1 MVCADSHLD
10 FFADRT
16 AVLATMHRKETV
28 MVPLLEQHLGLKVA
42 VPSEFNTDQFGTF
55 SREIKR
61 MGNQLEAARLKATAA
76 MDLLQTE
83 LGLASEGS
91 FGPHPSMPFLPCNRE
106 LVMLIDQRHQL
117 EWVGEALSTQTNYR
131 QTQATTWEDVQQF
144 ARQVQFPS
152 HGLVVIAAE
161 HPEHNVAAEQIQK
174 GITSEAQ
181 LLSAFEWAR
190 QQTPIVWIETDMR
203 ALYNPSRM
211 QVIQQATENLVAKLR
226 RLCPSCSYPGL
237 DMVQR
242 KSGLPCGLCGQPT
255 ALTQAVV
262 YGCQHC
268 GFQQELLYPDGVK
281 TADPT
286 YCEYCN
292 P

>member
-1 MVCADSHLD
+1 
-10 FFADRT
+10 
-16 AVLATMHRKETV
+16 MHRKETV

-42 VPSEFNTDQFGTF
+42 VPPEFNTDQFGTF
-55 SREIKR
+55 SRETQRPGSQI
-61 MGNQLEAARLKATAA
+61 ETARLKATAA
-76 MDLLQTE
+76 IELMQTD

-91 FGPHPSMPFLPCNRE
+91 FGPHPALPFLPCNRE
-106 LVMLIDQRHQL
+106 LVVLIDRHYRL

-131 QTQATTWEDVQQF
+131 QAQVTTWEEVQQF
-144 ARQVQFPS
+144 AHQVQFPS
-152 HGLVVIAAE
+152 HGLMVIAAE
-161 HPEHNVAAEQIQK
+161 HPAQDVAAEQVQK
-174 GITSEAQ
+174 GITTEDQ
-181 LLSAFEWAR
+181 LIHAFEWAR
-190 QQTPIVWIETDMR
+190 QLTPTVWIETDMR

-211 QVIQQATENLVAKLR
+211 QVIQQATENLIAKLQ
-226 RLCPSCSYPGL
+226 RLCPSCGYPGL
-237 DMVQR
+237 DIVQH
-242 KSGLPCGLCGQPT
+242 KSGLSCGLCGQPT

-268 GFQQELLYPDGVK
+268 GFQQERLYPDGVK

>member
-1 MVCADSHLD
+1 MVGADSNLD

-28 MVPLLEQHLGLKVA
+28 IVPLLEQLGLTVT
-42 VPSEFNTDQFGTF
+42 VPPQFNTDQFGTF
-55 SREIKR
+55 SREIER
-61 MGNQLEAARLKATAA
+61 MGSQIDAARLKATAA
-76 MDLLQTE
+76 MELMQTE
-83 LGLASEGS
+83 LGIASEGS
-91 FGPHPSMPFLPCNRE
+91 FGPHPAMPFLPCNRE
-106 LVMLIDQRHQL
+106 LVVLIDPQHQL
-117 EWVGEALSTQTNYR
+117 EWVGEAISTQTNYR
-131 QTQATTWEDVQQF
+131 QTQVTTWEEVQQF

-161 HPEHNVAAEQIQK
+161 HPNQQVSAQQIIKGLIAE
-174 GITSEAQ
+174 AD
-181 LLSAFEWAR
+181 LLSAFEWAK
-190 QQTPIVWIETDMR
+190 QQTSMVWIETDMR

-211 QVIQQATENLVAKLR
+211 QVIQQATENLIAKLK
-226 RLCPSCSYPGL
+226 RLCPACSYPGL
-237 DMVQR
+237 DIVQR

-255 ALTQAVV
+255 ALPQAVV

-268 GFQQELLYPDGVK
+268 GFQQETRYPDGVK